1 MDVSIY
7 MKGHYDD
14 FGGFGRGKNKANM
27 PAFGRKSEARIP
39 KSEIRQKDTE

>member
-14 FGGFGRGKNKANM
+14 FGGFGRGKNKANSK
-27 PAFGRKSEARIP
+27 PICRPLAGNSKH
-39 KSEIRQKDTE
+39 